1 MVYDKRAT
9 RIPFILPDGDAQRVA
24 CGLPM
29 MAYDD
34 LQRVR
39 AILFSRSCVEGYF
52 YACHIFAL
60 VLQPNA
66 SKGCRMQQRAVIPTQ
81 LCVPLKICGELSG
94 ERGIRTPES
103 VLPITRFPDVYTPSA
118 NNWFSTGCL
127 RGLPRLRF
135 ICTFS
140 GFLP

>member
-9 RIPFILPDGDAQRVA
+9 CIPFIPPDGDAQRVA

-29 MAYDD
+29 MAHDD

-39 AILFSRSCVEGYF
+39 AILLFASGVEGYF

-66 SKGCRMQQRAVIPTQ
+66 SRGCRMQRSADTPTQ
-81 LCVPLKICGELSG
+81 CAYRLKYVG
-94 ERGIRTPES
+94 
-103 VLPITRFPDVYTPSA
+103 
-118 NNWFSTGCL
+118 N
-127 RGLPRLRF
+127 
-135 ICTFS
+135 
-140 GFLP
+140 